1 MKKHNQFIET
11 LVKLKSDII
20 DEIRNICNG
29 RELELKRTII
39 YREID
44 DQFSETF
51 YRINKDFVIISN
63 IDEEYPLSLIDDFEI
78 RDLLVLLKE
87 LEEERYLVFEE
98 NGEE

>member
-20 DEIRNICNG
+20 DEIRNICDG
-29 RELELKRTII
+29 RELEFKRRII
-39 YREID
+39 FREFD
-44 DQFSETF
+44 DQFYENY
-51 YRINKDFVIISN
+51 YRINKNEVVISTF
-63 IDEEYPLSLIDDFEI
+63 EGEYILSLIDDFEI

>member
-1 MKKHNQFIET
+1 MEKHNQFIET

-20 DEIRNICNG
+20 DEIRNICDG
-29 RELELKRTII
+29 RELEFKRTII

-51 YRINKDFVIISN
+51 YRINKDYVIISN
-63 IDEEYPLSLIDDFEI
+63 IDEEYPLNLIDDFEI

-87 LEEERYLVFEE
+87 LEEGRYLVFEE

>member
-20 DEIRNICNG
+20 DEIRNICDG
-29 RELELKRTII
+29 RELEFKRTII

-51 YRINKDFVIISN
+51 YRINKDYVIISN

>member
-51 YRINKDFVIISN
+51 YRINKDYVIISN